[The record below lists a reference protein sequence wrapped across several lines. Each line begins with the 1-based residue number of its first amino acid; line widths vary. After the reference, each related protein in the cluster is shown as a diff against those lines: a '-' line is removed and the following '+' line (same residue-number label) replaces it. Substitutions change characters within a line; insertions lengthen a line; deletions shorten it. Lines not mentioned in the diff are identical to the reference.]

1 MARGYARTVQG
12 RKIDMRAYAGDAML
26 DHLAHDHPLRPALR
40 AFNLQQHAQARA
52 LLAGFVATQGE
63 TDDAVELA
71 GRMDALER
79 PRPAGPPALVW
90 QYDNA
95 ARWEGEWLRW
105 LTDGLVGEEIED
117 RRAYATIRPRMVVVE
132 NELNGRSADYL
143 RRAFRSGADIVLLH
157 LGDEAYLQDL
167 APYRWCRAVFRN
179 YRDRTLAGR
188 RDVQVLPLGCKAGF
202 ARPEVPRPAAV
213 RSLAWGFAGDLNKTT
228 RIAMLTA
235 MAQVQPYRLHQTA
248 GWDTADA
255 LPVGAYRALMDDS
268 VFVPC
273 PTGFASLD
281 SFRVFEALE
290 AGCIPIV
297 ERRDGE
303 EYFAAAYGP
312 HPMPV
317 VRDWAEAP
325 GLIRRMNEAGRVE
338 AVRRACHGWWQ
349 ALKHDTRARLAAALA

>member
-1 MARGYARTVQG
+1 
-12 RKIDMRAYAGDAML
+12 ML

-40 AFNLQQHAQARA
+40 AFDLQLHAEARA
-52 LLAGFVATQGE
+52 LLGAFVAAHGE

-71 GRMDALER
+71 GRMAALER
-79 PRPAGPPALVW
+79 PRAPGPPALVW

-105 LTDGLVGEEIED
+105 LTAGLVGEEVED
-117 RRAYATIRPRMVVVE
+117 RRAYAAIRPRMVVVE
-132 NELNGRSADYL
+132 NELNPRSAAYL
-143 RRAFRSGADIVLLH
+143 RRAWVAGADIVLLH
-157 LGDEAYLQDL
+157 LGDEAYQQDL
-167 APYRWCRAVFRN
+167 SAYRWCRAVFRN
-179 YRDRTLAGR
+179 YRSRMLAARGG
-188 RDVQVLPLGCKAGF
+188 VEVLPLGCKAGF
-202 ARPEVPRPAAV
+202 ARDAVPAPAGA
-213 RSLAWGFAGDLNKTT
+213 RSLAWSFAGDLNKST
-228 RIAMLTA
+228 RVAMLAA
-235 MAQVQPYRLHQTA
+235 MARVQPYRLHQTS

-255 LPVGAYRALMDDS
+255 LPVAAYRAMMDAS
-268 VFVPC
+268 LFVPC

-281 SFRVFEALE
+281 SFRVYEALE

-303 EYFAAAYGP
+303 EYFAAAYGA

-325 GLIRRMNEAGRVE
+325 GVIRRMNEAGRVE

-349 ALKHDTRARLAAALA
+349 ALKRRTRARLAVALA